1 MNQIILNTILPGII
15 QLGIILLVS
24 PLIVGVIRKIKSFM
38 QNRRGAD
45 IFQPYR
51 NLRKQFQKEVVISSA
66 ASWITPTMPYIL
78 FSTTVLAALL
88 IPTFMIIVPLSGL
101 GDVLIVIY
109 LLALGS
115 FFIALAGLDQGSA
128 FGGMGSSRH
137 MTVASL
143 AEPAMI
149 LSIFAVGMNSASGN
163 ISQIISQG
171 SIGDFFFNPLYIFSF
186 LALFIVMIAEAG
198 RLPVD
203 NPATHLELTMI
214 HEAMILD
221 YSGRYLA
228 FIEWASA
235 IKLTLFLTLL
245 ANIFFPIGII
255 TSFSAFGALAA
266 IIIYIIKLLIFAST
280 IAVIESSMAKFRLFR
295 VPDLL
300 WIAFMLSMLG
310 IIIHFATV

>member
-1 MNQIILNTILPGII
+1 MNQMIFNTILPGLL
-15 QLGIILLVS
+15 QLGIILFVS
-24 PLIVGVIRKIKSFM
+24 PAIIGIIRKIKAFM

-45 IFQPYR
+45 IWQPYR
-51 NLRKQFQKEVVISSA
+51 NLFKQFRKETVISSA

-78 FSTTVLAALL
+78 FSTTVAATMLV
-88 IPTFMIIVPLSGL
+88 PTFMIIIPFSGL
-101 GDVLIVIY
+101 SDVLVIIY

-115 FFIALAGLDQGSA
+115 FFLALAGLDQGSA

-149 LSIFAVGMNSASGN
+149 LSIFAIGMNSASAN
-163 ISQIISQG
+163 ISQIVSHG
-171 SIGDFFFNPLYIFSF
+171 SFGEFFLNPLYIFSF
-186 LALFIVMIAEAG
+186 LALFIVMLAETS
-198 RLPVD
+198 RIPVD

-235 IKLTLFLTLL
+235 IKLMLFLTLL
-245 ANIFFPIGII
+245 GNIFFPIGII
-255 TSFSAFGALAA
+255 TSFTVLGAIAG
-266 IIIYIIKLLIFAST
+266 IIIYIIKLLIFAAV

-300 WIAFMLSMLG
+300 WIAFTLSLLG
-310 IIIHFATV
+310 IIIHFANI

>member
-1 MNQIILNTILPGII
+1 MNQLILNTILPGIM
-15 QLGIILLVS
+15 QLGIILFVS
-24 PLIVGVIRKIKSFM
+24 PLIIGVIRKIKALF

-51 NLRKQFQKEVVISSA
+51 NLFKQFQKEVVISST
-66 ASWITPTMPYIL
+66 ASWITPIMPYIL
-78 FSTTVLAALL
+78 FATTVAAAML
-88 IPTFMIIVPLSGL
+88 IPTFMVIFPLSTL
-101 GDVLIVIY
+101 GDILVIIY

-115 FFIALAGLDQGSA
+115 FFLALAGLDQGSA

-137 MTVASL
+137 MTIASL

-149 LSIFAVGMNSASGN
+149 LSIFAVGMNSASTN

-171 SIGDFFFNPLYIFSF
+171 SIEEFFLNPLSVFSF
-186 LALFIVMIAEAG
+186 LALFIVMLAETG
-198 RLPVD
+198 RLPID

-245 ANIFFPIGII
+245 GNIFFPFGII
-255 TSFSAFGALAA
+255 FSFTLIGALIA
-266 IIIYIIKLLIFAST
+266 IITYIAKLLLFAAV
-280 IAVIESSMAKFRLFR
+280 IAIIESSMAKFRLFR

-300 WIAFMLSMLG
+300 WIAFMLSVLG
-310 IIIHFATV
+310 IIIHFANI

>member
-1 MNQIILNTILPGII
+1 MNQIILNTILPGIM
-15 QLGIILLVS
+15 QLGVILLIS
-24 PLIVGVIRKIKSFM
+24 PLVVGVIRRIKAFM

-51 NLRKQFQKEVVISSA
+51 NLFKQFKKEVVVSSA
-66 ASWITPTMPYIL
+66 ASWITPAMPYIL
-78 FSTTVLAALL
+78 FSTTVAAALL
-88 IPTFMIIVPLSGL
+88 VPTFMVIFPFSGL
-101 GDVLIVIY
+101 GDILVIIY

-115 FFIALAGLDQGSA
+115 FFLALAGLDQGSA

-149 LSIFAVGMNSASGN
+149 LSIFAVGINSASAN
-163 ISQIISQG
+163 ISQIILNG
-171 SIGDFFFNPLYIFSF
+171 SVSEFFLNPLYVFSF
-186 LALFIVMIAEAG
+186 LALFIVMLAEAG
-198 RLPVD
+198 RIPVD

-228 FIEWASA
+228 LIEWASA
-235 IKLTLFLTLL
+235 VKLMLFLTLL
-245 ANIFFPIGII
+245 VNIFFPAGII
-255 TSFSAFGALAA
+255 ASFTVLGAVAGIVIFAAKILILAA
-266 IIIYIIKLLIFAST
+266 V
-280 IAVIESSMAKFRLFR
+280 IAIIESSMAKFRLFR

-300 WIAFMLSMLG
+300 WIAFMLSLLG
-310 IIIHFATV
+310 IIIHFANI

>member
-1 MNQIILNTILPGII
+1 MNQIILNTILPGLI
-15 QLGIILLVS
+15 QLGIILFVS
-24 PLIVGVIRKIKSFM
+24 PLIVGVIRKIKALM

-45 IFQPYR
+45 VFQPYR
-51 NLRKQFQKEVVISSA
+51 NIFKQFQKEVVISSA
-66 ASWITPTMPYIL
+66 ASWITPAMPYIL
-78 FSTTVLAALL
+78 FSTTVSAALL
-88 IPTFMIIVPLSGL
+88 VPTFMIIFPFSGL
-101 GDVLIVIY
+101 GDILVIIY

-115 FFIALAGLDQGSA
+115 FFLALAGLDQGSA

-149 LSIFAVGMNSASGN
+149 LSIFAIGTNSASAN
-163 ISQIISQG
+163 ISQIISHG
-171 SIGDFFFNPLYIFSF
+171 SISEFFLNPLYIFSF
-186 LALFIVMIAEAG
+186 LALFIVMLAEAG
-198 RLPVD
+198 RIPVD

-235 IKLTLFLTLL
+235 VKLMLFLTLL
-245 ANIFFPIGII
+245 GNIFFPVGII
-255 TSFSAFGALAA
+255 TSFTVLGAIGGIIIFIAKLLVLAA
-266 IIIYIIKLLIFAST
+266 V
-280 IAVIESSMAKFRLFR
+280 IAIIESSMAKFRLFR

-300 WIAFMLSMLG
+300 WIAFMLSLLG
-310 IIIHFATV
+310 IIIHSANI

>member
-1 MNQIILNTILPGII
+1 MNQIILNTILPGFV
-15 QLGIILLVS
+15 QLGIILFIS
-24 PLIVGVIRKIKSFM
+24 PLIIGIIRKIKALF

-45 IFQPYR
+45 IFQPYL
-51 NLRKQFQKEVVISSA
+51 NLFKQLQKEVIISST

-78 FSTTVLAALL
+78 FSTTIAAAML
-88 IPTFMIIVPLSGL
+88 IPTFMIIVPFNGLS
-101 GDVLIVIY
+101 DVLTVIY

-137 MTVASL
+137 MTIASL

-149 LSIFAVGMNSASGN
+149 LSIFAVGMNSASTN
-163 ISQIISQG
+163 ISQIISRG
-171 SIGDFFFNPLYIFSF
+171 SVSELFLNPLYIFSF
-186 LALFIVMIAEAG
+186 LALFIVMLAETS
-198 RLPVD
+198 RIPID

-228 FIEWASA
+228 LIEWSSA
-235 IKLTLFLTLL
+235 IKLMLFLTLL

-255 TSFSAFGALAA
+255 TNFSLVGAVSG
-266 IIIYIIKLLIFAST
+266 IIIYIAKLLIFT
-280 IAVIESSMAKFRLFR
+280 VIIAIIESSMAKFRLFR

-300 WIAFMLSMLG
+300 WIAFMLSLLG
-310 IIIHFATV
+310 IITHFANI